1 MPDRPKLT
9 ALNDETRNATGKNV
23 GDSNFVLLCHTIHI
37 APHKYLLST
46 RACFRHIAS
55 LFSYY
60 RPCLGTQR
68 ACVRVPSAS
77 GCVMGGVASIGTNV
91 PMRGQAPPNTS
102 ASNAPQTPSTPTPKP
117 RSTES
122 VATRGSGVLGGVRA
136 WAWAWA
142 WCLAAKPPEAS
153 VGGEGV
159 VVNVKTVDAG
169 KSAVSWGNGSRR

>member
-46 RACFRHIAS
+46 RACIRHIAS

-102 ASNAPQTPSTPTPKP
+102 ASNAPQTPSTPTISAIFLSLGSHGDTQCSMTEFNQDFLYDDAIL
-117 RSTES
+117 RTSTLFYRNGNLI
-122 VATRGSGVLGGVRA
+122 VHH
-136 WAWAWA
+136 
-142 WCLAAKPPEAS
+142 
-153 VGGEGV
+153 
-159 VVNVKTVDAG
+159 G
-169 KSAVSWGNGSRR
+169 KRFFCRHKST